1 MNSYFLS
8 FSNYYIVVIIIV
20 YRRVVGS
27 DLKEADS
34 DLDEPMVIRGEDEA
48 GVRGAGVERG
58 TTSRSCSLL

>member
-34 DLDEPMVIRGEDEA
+34 DLDEPIVIGGEDEA
-48 GVRGAGVERG
+48 EVRGAGVERG
-58 TTSRSCSLL
+58 TTSRISSLL